1 MLARQVQTKPV
12 TRLERLCRNSAALP
26 SPRSVLAVT
35 SSPDR
40 LALLLTSKGSPVNRR
55 FALVFALGISTL
67 ATVAHV
73 ETAEAGRRY
82 RFGGSG
88 SARVHVRAPSGGV
101 SVSYSRAPRYVPQR
115 SWSVSGH
122 VHVGP
127 RYYPRYRY
135 YRPYYAYNY
144 YQPVP
149 SYYGYYEQSYYP
161 VAPAVAAPAPA
172 VAVSAPAPRRELP
185 KFGIGLFAGGVSV
198 EDVDESSDV
207 GALGRFRLTNGLLI
221 EGELGKTSYED
232 NLRVDRRLG
241 ASLVYE
247 IGAHNRLAPYVL
259 GGLGVQQAD
268 VGGEYTTTQNF
279 AELGVGLRLAV
290 TPNVHLLLDI
300 RAGSRASVSSDE
312 DRTLTDAA
320 ARVISPPSVDSDES
334 EEYTRARLAA
344 ALYF

>member
-1 MLARQVQTKPV
+1 M
-12 TRLERLCRNSAALP
+12 
-26 SPRSVLAVT
+26 
-35 SSPDR
+35 
-40 LALLLTSKGSPVNRR
+40 NRR
-55 FALVFALGISTL
+55 FALVFALGLSTL

-73 ETAEAGRRY
+73 EIAEAGRH
-82 RFGGSG
+82 RFGGGG

-101 SVSYSRAPRYVPQR
+101 SVRYSRSPRFSPQR
-115 SWSVSGH
+115 SWSVSGR
-122 VHVGP
+122 VYVGP
-127 RYYPRYRY
+127 RYRAPRYRY
-135 YRPYYAYNY
+135 YRPYYHYHY
-144 YQPVP
+144 YRPVP

-161 VAPAVAAPAPA
+161 VAPAPAVAPA
-172 VAVSAPAPRRELP
+172 VAVAAPAPRRELP

-207 GALGRFRLTNGLLI
+207 GVLGRFRLTKGLLI

-232 NLRVDRRLG
+232 ALRVDRRLG

-268 VGGEYTTTQNF
+268 VGGEFTTRQNF
-279 AELGVGLRLAV
+279 AELGIGLRFAL
-290 TPNVHLLLDI
+290 TPHFHLLLDV

-312 DRTLTDAA
+312 PGVADVA
-320 ARVISPPSVDSDES
+320 ARVVSPPSVGSDES